1 MRLGEPSSE
10 PLTVS
15 LLAPNRE
22 RCGIGEYSRL
32 LAEALD
38 ALPGIA
44 TVNRIS
50 TPEAATRIGTCGALQ
65 NYLPDERRF
74 YALGESL
81 NTGDVAHIQH
91 QYFFFGGV
99 APHKNHF
106 RALLNAVR
114 VPLVLTVHEIASG
127 GTSGWKRALIALT
140 NRRNFLHPAIRQ
152 VVVHTQADACKLR
165 TLGVPEAQLTVLP
178 VAVPPTAPLP
188 NRDTARAALRVDGKQ
203 VLLMFGFLSAK
214 KGHFLALEAL
224 THLPDDTILMFAG
237 ERHPHDCSDYVARL
251 RASITERG
259 LEERVLITGY
269 LPDDSI
275 PGVMAAADVA
285 LAPFT
290 ESSGSASLA
299 HLLAYGVPVVASD
312 IPPHRELLSQSPGS
326 LLLFPNGN
334 AASLAQAMQ
343 TLLNNRSVNAS
354 LKLAA
359 GQYAAE
365 RSFAHLAGE
374 TLALYRKA
382 IAG

>member
-1 MRLGEPSSE
+1 MRVGEPSPE
-10 PLTVS
+10 PLKVS
-15 LLAPNRE
+15 LLAPTRE

-32 LAEALD
+32 LAQAL
-38 ALPGIA
+38 ASLPAIA
-44 TVNRIS
+44 TVYRIS
-50 TPEAATRIGTCGALQ
+50 TPEAATRTGTRAALQ
-65 NYLPDERRF
+65 SFLPDERRF

-81 NTGDVAHIQH
+81 NAGNVAHIQH

-127 GTSGWKRALIALT
+127 GTSGWKRALIALS

-152 VVVHTQADACKLR
+152 VVVHTQADALKLR
-165 TLGVPEAQLTVLP
+165 ILGVPEARLTVLP
-178 VAVPPTAPLP
+178 VAVPPTVGLP
-188 NRDTARAALRVDGKQ
+188 DRDAARAALGVGGKQ

-214 KGHFLALEAL
+214 KGHLLALEAL
-224 THLPDDTILMFAG
+224 TQLPEDCLLIFAG
-237 ERHPHDCSDYVARL
+237 ERHPHDSSDYVTRL
-251 RASITERG
+251 RASVAAHG
-259 LEERVLITGY
+259 LEERVLFTGY
-269 LPDDSI
+269 LPADRI

-299 HLLAYGVPVVASD
+299 HLLAYGLSVVASD

-334 AASLAQAMQ
+334 AAALAQALHALRQ
-343 TLLNNRSVNAS
+343 DRSLSAS

-359 GQYAAE
+359 GQVAAE
-365 RSFAHLAGE
+365 RSFAYLAGE